1 MVFLAEDLALTVS
14 ALLHLA
20 QKFKKKKK
28 SHISVKLPY
37 SIYSI
42 P

>member
-20 QKFKKKKK
+20 QKFKKKITYFCKVT
-28 SHISVKLPY
+28 I
-37 SIYSI
+37 
-42 P
+42 

>member
-20 QKFKKKKK
+20 QKFKKKKN
-28 SHISVKLPY
+28 HIFL
-37 SIYSI
+37 
-42 P
+42 

>member
-20 QKFKKKKK
+20 QKFKKITYFCKVT
-28 SHISVKLPY
+28 I
-37 SIYSI
+37 
-42 P
+42 

>member
-20 QKFKKKKK
+20 QKFKKN
-28 SHISVKLPY
+28 HIFL
-37 SIYSI
+37 
-42 P
+42 